1 MLYFQEYENYQIN
14 NLIFVLAFC
23 ILNKINTNLIF
34 PKNIKFPK
42 IDGRGAIL
50 KIKINN
56 IDIKLIDQSYNA
68 NPETI
73 MQSIRNFSKIKNKRY
88 QKILILGE
96 MNELGLD
103 ALQFHTKIIEE
114 ITQHVFDNVI
124 LSGDL
129 FKKALKKFSNFKN
142 KFIYKKNSESI
153 MSYLDKNLH
162 KKAMIMTK
170 CSNATEVNK
179 FVSFIKS
186 KKKDKI
192 V

>member
-1 MLYFQEYENYQIN
+1 M
-14 NLIFVLAFC
+14 C

-42 IDGRGAIL
+42 IDGRGAIH
-50 KIKINN
+50 KTIINN
-56 IDIKLIDQSYNA
+56 INIKLIDQSYNA
-68 NPETI
+68 NPETMI
-73 MQSIRNFSKIKNKRY
+73 QSIRNFSKINKKRY

-103 ALQFHTKIIEE
+103 ALKFHSFIIEE
-114 ITQHVFDNVI
+114 TTHHVFDKVI

-129 FKKALKKFSNFKN
+129 FKKALKMFPDFKN
-142 KFIYKKNSESI
+142 KFIYKKSSKSI
-153 MSYLDKNLH
+153 MSYLVKNLH

-179 FVSFIKS
+179 FVKLL
-186 KKKDKI
+186 KLENKD
-192 V
+192 